1 MFKTIL
7 VPVDLEHAE
16 KLAKAVDIA
25 AGLAR
30 EHGAALH
37 MVGIASPLPG
47 AGAHT
52 PGEFAEKLAAFA
64 QRVGTAHGLEV
75 TAHALTVAD
84 PAVEANAAILDQA
97 EALGADLLVMA
108 TRVPGFAERL
118 FSSHGNYIASHAS
131 MSVFLVR

>member
-7 VPVDLEHAE
+7 VPVDLEHAD
-16 KLAKAVDIA
+16 KLAKALDIA
-25 AGLAR
+25 AGLALQN
-30 EHGAALH
+30 GAALH
-37 MVGIASPLPG
+37 VVGVASPLPG

-52 PGEFAEKLAAFA
+52 PGEYAEKLAAFA
-64 QRVGTAHGLEV
+64 ARTGEPHGLEV
-75 TAHALTVAD
+75 TPHALTVSD
-84 PAVEANAAILDQA
+84 PAVEANAAILNQA

>member
-7 VPVDLEHAE
+7 VPVDLEHAD
-16 KLAKAVDIA
+16 KLAKALDIA
-25 AGLAR
+25 TGLALQ
-30 EHGAALH
+30 HGAALH
-37 MVGIASPLPG
+37 VVGVASPLPG

-52 PGEFAEKLAAFA
+52 PGEYAEKLAAFA
-64 QRVGTAHGLEV
+64 ARTGAPHGLEV
-75 TAHALTVAD
+75 TPHALTVSD